1 MRGRPDAWRVALLL
15 AVGAAAATGVVFAFP
30 PIRQDPAY
38 HQVADRRPMLGV
50 PNTLDVLSNLYAL
63 GQFLP
68 MIPIPLALV
77 LFPARWLRA
86 RDLVGVLGWYTAR
99 RGRRN

>member
-1 MRGRPDAWRVALLL
+1 
-15 AVGAAAATGVVFAFP
+15 
-30 PIRQDPAY
+30 
-38 HQVADRRPMLGV
+38 MLGV
-50 PNTLDVLSNLYAL
+50 PNALDVLSNLYAL

>member
-50 PNTLDVLSNLYAL
+50 PNALDVLSNLYAL

-68 MIPIPLALV
+68 MILIPLALV